1 MAFCKYCGSQ
11 IEDGQECTCEG
22 AQAAKA
28 AAAAPQ
34 PQVQQ
39 AQPQAQPQV
48 VVSTQPTQATVIANN
63 VGPQMGSLI
72 KKFFTAPLAGVE
84 EAYASKTVAAQ
95 FIYGGIYIVLS
106 LLCFSLALKDF
117 VSALEITALVLG
129 VKLILAVVSFITKTV
144 EGGFLNTLAAFSYT
158 TLTSSLFTIIIS
170 LVFGLKGYLLGLS
183 LVIAW
188 IVVGAVHTAYVF
200 HVMHRGSENKGAII
214 YLITVGVVTTIA
226 ALIFFKITGISD
238 AFESVMGLMSDLEDY
253 MDMYDDYMSM
263 W

>member
-22 AQAAKA
+22 AKAAKA

-34 PQVQQ
+34 PQAQ
-39 AQPQAQPQV
+39 AQPQPQV
-48 VVSTQPTQATVIANN
+48 VVSTQPTQATVIANS

-106 LLCFSLALKDF
+106 LLCFSLCMKDF
-117 VSALEITALVLG
+117 VSALEITAMVLG
-129 VKLILAVVSFITKTV
+129 IKLILAVVSFITKTV

-158 TLTSSLFTIIIS
+158 TLTSSIFTILIS
-170 LVFGLKGYLLGLS
+170 LVFGLKGYLLGCS
-183 LVIAW
+183 LIIAW

-214 YLITVGVVTTIA
+214 YLITAGVVTTIA
-226 ALIFFKITGISD
+226 ALIIFKITGISD
-238 AFESVMGLMSDLEDY
+238 AVDQMLGLMDELEDY